1 VADHSTSEALA
12 SIRAAINNPKW
23 VVWFWSKV
31 DKSAGDDACWPWTS
45 SIGRKG
51 YGRARLGGGHTKSAH
66 VLAWILL
73 NGELPA
79 NKPWGLHRC
88 DNPPCCN
95 PKHVFAGTS
104 LDNVT
109 DRHAKGRDARGDRN
123 GTRLYPGLHRGER
136 NGRAKITAD
145 TVHEVRRRFAAGE
158 RLCLIARRMNV
169 PYNVVTKIRMGV
181 CWAWLKTEE
190 VA

>member
-1 VADHSTSEALA
+1 MTPPNSVSETLA
-12 SIRAAINNPKW
+12 SIRET
-23 VVWFWSKV
+23 FWACV
-31 DKSAGDDACWPWTS
+31 DRTAGKDGCWPWQ
-45 SIGRKG
+45 GRKG
-51 YGRARLGGGHTKSAH
+51 RRDYGRFWVNGLGSKPAH
-66 VLAWILL
+66 VIAWMLV
-73 NGELPA
+73 NGSFPA
-79 NKPWGLHRC
+79 EKPWGLHRC

-95 PKHVFAGTS
+95 PKHVFPGTS
-104 LDNVT
+104 LDNVA

-145 TVHEVRRRFAAGE
+145 SVHEVRRRFAAGE
-158 RLCLIARRMNV
+158 RLCLIARRMNI
-169 PYNVVTKIRMGV
+169 PYNVVIKIRMGV